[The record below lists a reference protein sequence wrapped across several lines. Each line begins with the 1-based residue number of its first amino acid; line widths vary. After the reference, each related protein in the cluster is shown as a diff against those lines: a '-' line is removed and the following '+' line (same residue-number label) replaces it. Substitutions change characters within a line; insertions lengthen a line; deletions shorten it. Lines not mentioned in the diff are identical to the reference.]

1 MASENVQNK
10 GASLFKTPN
19 PSELKADAAKVPAK
33 DRHDGNDEGK
43 VSDDLNDAV
52 HHDENVDTPEVELD
66 RAKTNNLS
74 DSQII
79 NANISGH

>member
-1 MASENVQNK
+1 MASDNVQDK
-10 GASLFKTPN
+10 GAPLFKTPN
-19 PSELKADAAKVPAK
+19 PAELKADAAKVPAEE
-33 DRHDGNDEGK
+33 RQASNYEGN
-43 VSDDLNDAV
+43 VSDDLNDSV
-52 HHDENVDTPEVELD
+52 HDDENVDTPEVELD